1 VAKKLIG
8 SAALTPSSDTGF
20 DLDQK
25 GQLHSYTSTQYALD
39 VGNDSDILVCDSGEA
54 SGLKYTANTTSFIL
68 ACSDET
74 TAIDSTGT
82 KLTFYT
88 PFQFKVIE
96 VRASLTTTSSSGTPT
111 IDINDGAT
119 TILSTKITID
129 AGDLISTDSATQPVI
144 SDSDLV
150 DKAKITIDVDV
161 TGTDATGLKVYII
174 GYRVAH

>member
-1 VAKKLIG
+1 MAIKLLG
-8 SAALTPSSDTGF
+8 SVGLSPGSDSGF
-20 DLDQK
+20 DLDTK
-25 GQLHSYTSTQYALD
+25 GQIHGYTSTQYALD

-68 ACSDET
+68 ACSDES

-82 KLTFYT
+82 KLTFYM
-88 PFQFKVIE
+88 PFAYTVTG

-111 IDINDGAT
+111 IDIHEGAT
-119 TILSTKITID
+119 TILSTKITVD
-129 AGDLISTDSATQPVI
+129 PGDLISTDSATQPVI
-144 SDSDLV
+144 DDPDLA
-150 DKAKITIDVDV
+150 DEAKITIDVDV